1 MYKMIIAIVVCIC
14 FSAYFSASETAF
26 TSVNRIRIKNLA
38 NDGDKRARTVLELS
52 ERYDDLLSTILVGN
66 NIVNIAASSLATVL
80 FLKLYPIYG
89 ATIST
94 VVITIVVLIFG
105 EISPK
110 SLAKENPEKFAMA
123 TASILNFFMLILSPV
138 NWLFK
143 CWKKL
148 LALVF
153 HTDDVKPITEDEL
166 LTIVE
171 EAETEGGIDMEQS
184 ELIQNAI
191 EFNELEAWDVLTPR
205 VDIKAAEIDDSLE
218 EIEELFR
225 STGFSRL
232 PIYEDDLDSI
242 VGVLNQ
248 KDFHNYIKGTE
259 TPVSEYVKPVIFV
272 AGSMKISQLLKRL
285 QLGKTHIAIIVDE
298 YGGTSGLVTMEDI
311 IEELVG
317 EIYDE
322 HDAVALQ
329 DIVQQQDGS
338 YRVLCGTNL
347 DKMFDFFDVEEEI
360 DATTVNGWVVLQLDN
375 LPKVGDS
382 FVYEADYKRFVVKV
396 TKADARKALEI
407 NMVVTE
413 LPRDE

>member
-1 MYKMIIAIVVCIC
+1 MSKIISIVILIA

-38 NDGDKRARTVLELS
+38 NDGDKRARLVQELS

-66 NIVNIAASSLATVL
+66 NIVNIATSAIATVL
-80 FLKLYPIYG
+80 FMEMYPLYG

-94 VVITIVVLIFG
+94 IVVTVIVLIFG

-123 TASILNFFMLILSPV
+123 SAPFLKLLMIVLTPV

-143 CWKKL
+143 GWKKL
-148 LALVF
+148 LALIF
-153 HTDDVKPITEDEL
+153 NTDETKPITEDEL

-171 EAETEGGIDMEQS
+171 EAETEGGIDEEQS

-205 VDIKAAEIDDSLE
+205 VDIKAAEIDDSQK
-218 EIEELFR
+218 EIEELFL

-248 KDFHNYIKGTE
+248 KDFHNYIKGTD
-259 TPVSEYVKPVIFV
+259 TPVSEYVKPGIFV

-285 QLGKTHIAIIVDE
+285 QMGKTHIAIIVDE

-347 DKMFDFFDVEEEI
+347 DKMFDFFDVEEEV
-360 DATTVNGWVVLQLDN
+360 DATTVNGWVVLQLDK
-375 LPKVGDS
+375 LPKVGDT
-382 FVYEADYKRFVVKV
+382 FVYEADYKRFEVKV

-413 LPRDE
+413 LPKDE

>member
-1 MYKMIIAIVVCIC
+1 MYKIIAIVVCIC

-52 ERYDDLLSTILVGN
+52 ESYDDLLSTILVGN

-80 FLKLYPIYG
+80 FIELYPVYG
-89 ATIST
+89 ATVST
-94 VVITIVVLIFG
+94 IVITIVVLIFG

-123 TASILNFFMLILSPV
+123 TGSILRFFMLLLSPV

-148 LALVF
+148 LAIVF
-153 HTDDVKPITEDEL
+153 NADDVKPITEDEL

-205 VDIKAAEIDDSLE
+205 VDIKAAEIDDTLE

-248 KDFHNYIKGTE
+248 KDFHNYIKGTGK
-259 TPVSEYVKPVIFV
+259 PVSEYVKPVIFV

-285 QLGKTHIAIIVDE
+285 QMGKTHIAIIVDE

-322 HDAVALQ
+322 HDCENQ
-329 DIVQQQDGS
+329 EIKP
-338 YRVLCGTNL
+338 CGEN
-347 DKMFDFFDVEEEI
+347 
-360 DATTVNGWVVLQLDN
+360 
-375 LPKVGDS
+375 S
-382 FVYEADYKRFVVKV
+382 FVIGGETQIHKIMKFFGIKDDDESESNTLSGWIIETLGDFPEVGCKTVFHGQIEFEVLETGENLVRNVNV
-396 TKADARKALEI
+396 RKI
-407 NMVVTE
+407 C
-413 LPRDE
+413 